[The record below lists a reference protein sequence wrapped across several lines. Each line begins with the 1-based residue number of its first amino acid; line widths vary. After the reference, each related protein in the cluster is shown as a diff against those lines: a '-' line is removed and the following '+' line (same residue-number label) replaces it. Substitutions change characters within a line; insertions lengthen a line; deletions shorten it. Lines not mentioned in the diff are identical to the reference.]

1 MNKYLSFS
9 PFYFFCLYCM
19 VYIGYSIMANYI
31 LFDDAL
37 YYDAFGEIIGAE
49 RMEEFIE
56 QKKFYQKFGY
66 LFIPLL
72 LLLRPFYTALCL
84 TTGALLS
91 EQNLTFGQGFNV
103 ALKAD
108 ATFLFE
114 VMIRINY
121 FSIVGA
127 NSLQE
132 INTPLFSLLHW
143 IGTDN
148 IEPLL
153 SYPLN
158 ILSVFELIYWILLA
172 LFVSVYTQKKFWRS
186 FWFVLT
192 TYGIGL
198 LLLIIAVIYT
208 TSILF

>member
-1 MNKYLSFS
+1 
-9 PFYFFCLYCM
+9 M

>member
-1 MNKYLSFS
+1 M
-9 PFYFFCLYCM
+9 
-19 VYIGYSIMANYI
+19 MANYI

-49 RMEEFIE
+49 RMAELIE

-91 EQNLTFGQGFNV
+91 EQNLKFGQSFNV

-108 ATFLFE
+108 VIFLLE

-127 NSLQE
+127 NSLE
-132 INTPLFSLLHW
+132 DINTPLFSLIHW
-143 IGTDN
+143 IGADN
-148 IEPLL
+148 VQPFLA
-153 SYPLN
+153 YPMGILN
-158 ILSVFELIYWILLA
+158 VFELTYWVLLSI
-172 LFVSVYTQKKFWRS
+172 FVSVYTQKKFWRS
-186 FWFVLT
+186 LYFVIT

-198 LLLIIAVIYT
+198 LLLVIAVIYIT
-208 TSILF
+208 TLLF